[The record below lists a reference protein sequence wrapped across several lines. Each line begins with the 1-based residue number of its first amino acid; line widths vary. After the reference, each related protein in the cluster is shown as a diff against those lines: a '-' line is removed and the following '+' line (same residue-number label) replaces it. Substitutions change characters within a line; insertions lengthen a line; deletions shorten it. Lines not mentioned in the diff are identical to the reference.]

1 MKATLRRSVLCW
13 VFTLATALAG
23 CQNLP
28 QPVLPTPLPKDY
40 LPTAI
45 ALTAEANAGL
55 PGNPVEE
62 APVTSLEAAAGTPIP
77 ETQGSTIAPATALTA
92 LAHQATPTLTPTGP
106 SATPYTLPPF
116 PTSTRTLWPTRTPTL
131 TRTPRPTRTPT
142 VTPIPGIPNAE
153 IEIRNLGPLSRV
165 VSPLHVYLY
174 LKPGAGGKVLIELL
188 GEEARVLYREVRKI
202 DFVEVGAWATFTLDI
217 DFEIAATAE
226 SGRLKISVD
235 DDAGRT
241 VALNSVPLILLSV
254 GDADIVP
261 PQDVLAPIIIRQP
274 KKKALVQ
281 GGKLVVSGLAR
292 PEGDQALMVKLI
304 SDQGSEVGFR
314 LVEVGE
320 PEEGGYGAFAAEVP
334 YTVIAP
340 TPALLVVL
348 EGGASLSDVVH
359 LSSIDVLL
367 SP

>member
-1 MKATLRRSVLCW
+1 MRASFRRIALCW
-13 VFTLATALAG
+13 IFILAG
-23 CQNLP
+23 CQDISLP
-28 QPVLPTPLPKDY
+28 ALPTPIPTDY

-45 ALTAEANAGL
+45 ALTARANAGSPQTL
-55 PGNPVEE
+55 VEE
-62 APVTSLEAAAGTPIP
+62 TPATSLVAVAGTPTL
-77 ETQGSTIAPATALTA
+77 ETQEAPTASAT
-92 LAHQATPTLTPTGP
+92 LASLAPSATPTITPTGP
-106 SATPYTLPPF
+106 SATPYTLPPS
-116 PTSTRTLWPTRTPTL
+116 PTMTRTLRPTRTPTL

-188 GEEARVLYREVRKI
+188 GEEERVLYREVRKI
-202 DFVEVGAWATFTLDI
+202 DFVPVGAWATFTLDI

-226 SGRLKISVD
+226 VGRLKISVN
-235 DDAGRT
+235 DAVGRT
-241 VALNSVPLILLSV
+241 VTLNSVPLILLSV

-274 KKKALVQ
+274 RKKALIQ

-292 PEGDQALMVKLI
+292 PDNDQPLMVKLI
-304 SDQGSEVGFR
+304 SDQGNEVGFR
-314 LVEVGE
+314 LVDVDPPG
-320 PEEGGYGAFAAEVP
+320 EGGYGAFAAEVP
-334 YTVIAP
+334 YTVSQP
-340 TPALLVVL
+340 TQALMVVL
-348 EGGASLSDVVH
+348 EGGSSLADVIH

>member
-1 MKATLRRSVLCW
+1 MKAILRQPALCW
-13 VFTLATALAG
+13 ILILVTALAG
-23 CQNLP
+23 CQDLP
-28 QPVLPTPLPKDY
+28 QPALPTPLPKDY

-45 ALTAEANAGL
+45 ALTAGANAGL
-55 PGNPVEE
+55 PETPVEQ
-62 APVTSLEAAAGTPIP
+62 ATVTSLDVAAGTPIL
-77 ETQGSTIAPATALTA
+77 ETQGLPADSTTPALPV
-92 LAHQATPTLTPTGP
+92 TPTLTPTGP
-106 SATPYTLPPF
+106 TITPYTLPPSS
-116 PTSTRTLWPTRTPTL
+116 TSTRTLWPSRTPTL

-188 GEEARVLYREVRKI
+188 GEEERVLYREVRKI
-202 DFVEVGAWATFTLDI
+202 DFVPVGAWATFTLDI

-226 SGRLKISVD
+226 VGRLKISVN
-235 DDAGRT
+235 DAVGRT
-241 VALNSVPLILLSV
+241 VTLNSVPLILLSV

-274 KKKALVQ
+274 RKKALIQ

-292 PEGDQALMVKLI
+292 PDNDQPLMVKLI
-304 SDQGSEVGFR
+304 SDQGNEVGFR
-314 LVEVGE
+314 LVDVDPPG
-320 PEEGGYGAFAAEVP
+320 EGGYGAFAAEVP
-334 YTVIAP
+334 YTVSQP
-340 TPALLVVL
+340 TQALMVVL
-348 EGGASLSDVVH
+348 EGGSSLADVIH

>member
-1 MKATLRRSVLCW
+1 MSTSLRRIALCW
-13 VFTLATALAG
+13 IFILAG
-23 CQNLP
+23 CQDISP
-28 QPVLPTPLPKDY
+28 PALPTPIPTDY

-45 ALTAEANAGL
+45 ALTARANAGS
-55 PGNPVEE
+55 PKTPVEE
-62 APVTSLEAAAGTPIP
+62 ASVSPQEVTASTPTLQP
-77 ETQGSTIAPATALTA
+77 QSAPTASVTTVPA
-92 LAHQATPTLTPTGP
+92 ATPTITPTGP
-106 SATPYTLPPF
+106 SATPYTLPPS
-116 PTSTRTLWPTRTPTL
+116 PTLTRTLRPTRTPTL

-188 GEEARVLYREVRKI
+188 GEEERALYREVRKI
-202 DFVEVGAWATFTLDI
+202 DFVPVGAWATFTLDI

-226 SGRLKISVD
+226 VGRLKISVD
-235 DDAGRT
+235 DAVGRT

-274 KKKALVQ
+274 RKKALIQ

-292 PEGDQALMVKLI
+292 PDSSQPLMVKLI

-314 LVEVGE
+314 LVDVGT
-320 PEEGGYGAFAAEVP
+320 PGEGGYGAFAAEVP
-334 YTVIAP
+334 YTVSQP
-340 TPALLVVL
+340 TPSLLVVL
-348 EGGASLSDVVH
+348 EGGSSLADVIH